1 MIVGEP
7 MNSIVLSDV
16 LDYVDTKD
24 AIIKIDVEGFE
35 CKVGL
40 IKNTYIK
47 FGLTEDL
54 YVKYYI
60 KSKIAFKNDS
70 YFKNFLS

>member
-40 IKNTYIK
+40 IKNKYIK

-54 YVKYYI
+54 
-60 KSKIAFKNDS
+60 
-70 YFKNFLS
+70 

>member
-16 LDYVDTKD
+16 LDYVDTRD

-40 IKNTYIK
+40 IKKTYIK
-47 FGLTEDL
+47 FGLIEDL
-54 YVKYYI
+54 
-60 KSKIAFKNDS
+60 
-70 YFKNFLS
+70 